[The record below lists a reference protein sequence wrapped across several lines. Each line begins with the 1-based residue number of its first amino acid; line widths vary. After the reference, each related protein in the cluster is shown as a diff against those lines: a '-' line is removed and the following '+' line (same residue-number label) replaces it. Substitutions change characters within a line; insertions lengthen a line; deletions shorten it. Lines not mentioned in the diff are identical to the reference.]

1 MRKAKGFTLIELM
14 ITLAILGIIV
24 GLAAP
29 AMGDFVVRQRVSSQA
44 NELMLAL
51 AYARS
56 EAVTRGID
64 IAVLPATNAGTGWT
78 DGWCAGPEA
87 DMSDCE
93 DGDRLR
99 NFPSAKN
106 VDITSNYLQSG
117 AGVTLFFKRDGTCP
131 NCTNPLR
138 ITSTKLKATGN
149 DARCIDISLL
159 GRTTLRKVTRD
170 TAC

>member
-1 MRKAKGFTLIELM
+1 MRKVKGFTLIELM
-14 ITLAILGIIV
+14 ITLVILGVIL

-44 NELMLAL
+44 SELMLAL

-56 EAVTRGID
+56 EAVTQGVD

-78 DGWCAGPEA
+78 SGWCVGPEST
-87 DMSDCE
+87 MSNCTD
-93 DGDRLR
+93 DDRLR
-99 NFPSAKN
+99 NFSTAKS
-106 VDITSNYLQSG
+106 VDISSTYLQSG

-131 NCTNPLR
+131 NCSNSFN
-138 ITSTKLKATGN
+138 ITSTKLKAAGD

-170 TAC
+170 ADC

>member
-14 ITLAILGIIV
+14 ITLAILGVIL

-64 IAVLPATNAGTGWT
+64 VAVLPATNANTGWS
-78 DGWCAGPEA
+78 DGWCVGPEA
-87 DMSDCE
+87 TMNNC
-93 DGDRLR
+93 GHADRLR
-99 NFPSAKN
+99 NFASAKD
-106 VDITSNYLQSG
+106 VTITSSYLQSG
-117 AGVTLFFKRDGTCP
+117 ATALFFKRDGTCP
-131 NCTNPLR
+131 SCTNSIN
-138 ITSTKLKATGN
+138 ITSAKLKATGS

-159 GRTTLRKVTRD
+159 GRATLRKITRD